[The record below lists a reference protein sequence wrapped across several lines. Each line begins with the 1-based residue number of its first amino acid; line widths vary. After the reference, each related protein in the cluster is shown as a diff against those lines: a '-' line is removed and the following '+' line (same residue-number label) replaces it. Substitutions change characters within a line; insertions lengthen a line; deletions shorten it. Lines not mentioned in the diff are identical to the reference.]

1 MTTVAV
7 MQPYF
12 MPYAGYYRLFE
23 AADVFVMFD
32 CVQFPR
38 RGWVHRNR
46 FPLCDGRLD
55 WLTLPVARCARETRI
70 DELAFAPDAD
80 ARLVVDIQR
89 FPELS
94 KACSQRSALL
104 DLVTNIGTGTLA
116 DYLCGQLRTVAAM
129 LGLSKTV
136 IRSSQLSIDAGTRG
150 QARVIA
156 IAKAIGATR
165 YVNSPG
171 GRELYDA
178 QSFADHGI
186 ELKFLNPFQASTH
199 SVLTLLLADSAA
211 NVASMIRH
219 QTTLSS

>member
-12 MPYAGYYRLFE
+12 MPYAGYFRLFE
-23 AADVFVMFD
+23 AADVFVIFD

-46 FPLCDGRLD
+46 FPLRDGRLD
-55 WLTLPVARCARETRI
+55 WLTLPVARCPRDTRI
-70 DELAFAPDAD
+70 DNLAFAPDAD
-80 ARLVVDIQR
+80 SRLFDAIQR
-89 FPELS
+89 FPELT
-94 KACSQRSALL
+94 KACSQHSALL
-104 DLVTNIGTGTLA
+104 DLVMNIGTGTLA
-116 DYLCGQLRTVAAM
+116 DYLCGQLRSVAGM

-136 IRSSQLSIDAGTRG
+136 VRSSQLSIDPATCG

-156 IAKAIGATR
+156 IAKTIGATR
-165 YVNSPG
+165 YINSPG
-171 GRELYDA
+171 GREFYDA

-186 ELKFLNPFQASTH
+186 ELKFLNPFQKSTH
-199 SVLTLLLADSAA
+199 SVLTLLLADSAV
-211 NVASMIRH
+211 NVASMICQ